1 MMISNEEELKLLF
14 NDGPHPLSTSK
25 KDKDKNDK

>member
-1 MMISNEEELKLLF
+1 MMINNEEKLKLLF

-25 KDKDKNDK
+25 KDKDNDK